1 MESYNIPIAIIL
13 MVILLI
19 TLFSFIINNLITRN
33 IQKSVINTEH
43 NVSTLKKMSL
53 DYFNS
58 ITKDLSKNK
67 EVLNHI
73 HLGVDISID
82 EINKTK
88 GIIHKQ
94 KNEII
99 QSITDSHRLLID
111 YVVNNTRSSDVTLDL
126 VNQLNK
132 HIVGVGSNF
141 NKLEEYVC
149 RIDEK
154 IISVNNNVKKIQPIT
169 DLNKN
174 LKQHINN
181 LSCDMQVVGS
191 KFNDISIKLDENK
204 TTLKENESKL
214 TAIENRIINQYTH
227 ENTLDSKVLK
237 SFLNES
243 ILNRKH
249 SSDLIT
255 EIFNDIEPIII
266 NNNKTLKI
274 QSNKTDV
281 INSKL
286 NELSD
291 VINKALD
298 IDNAKEVTRIIFED
312 LKLNAKTENKPQSI
326 LDKPLKVFMDNYF
339 YEHSKDIEQ
348 QKVVS
353 RLYASLI
360 RHINTEQG
368 KDCLVSDINEEYS
381 KNINGFGKIALSVW
395 YQIRNKALLYE

>member
-1 MESYNIPIAIIL
+1 MESYNVSIGIIL

-33 IQKSVINTEH
+33 IQKSVLNTEH

-169 DLNKN
+169 DLNKT

-191 KFNDISIKLDENK
+191 KFNDISIKLDE
-204 TTLKENESKL
+204 
-214 TAIENRIINQYTH
+214 
-227 ENTLDSKVLK
+227 
-237 SFLNES
+237 
-243 ILNRKH
+243 
-249 SSDLIT
+249 
-255 EIFNDIEPIII
+255 
-266 NNNKTLKI
+266 
-274 QSNKTDV
+274 NKTDV

-339 YEHSKDIEQ
+339 YEHSKDVEQ

-360 RHINTEQG
+360 RHINTNQG

-381 KNINGFGKIALSVW
+381 KNINGFGQVALSVW
-395 YQIRNKALLYE
+395 YKIRNKALLYE

>member
-1 MESYNIPIAIIL
+1 MESYNVSIGIIL

-132 HIVGVGSNF
+132 HIVGVGNNF

-181 LSCDMQVVGS
+181 LSCDMKVVGS

-243 ILNRKH
+243 IQNFC
-249 SSDLIT
+249 I
-255 EIFNDIEPIII
+255 
-266 NNNKTLKI
+266 
-274 QSNKTDV
+274 V
-281 INSKL
+281 
-286 NELSD
+286 
-291 VINKALD
+291 
-298 IDNAKEVTRIIFED
+298 
-312 LKLNAKTENKPQSI
+312 
-326 LDKPLKVFMDNYF
+326 
-339 YEHSKDIEQ
+339 
-348 QKVVS
+348 
-353 RLYASLI
+353 
-360 RHINTEQG
+360 
-368 KDCLVSDINEEYS
+368 
-381 KNINGFGKIALSVW
+381 
-395 YQIRNKALLYE
+395 